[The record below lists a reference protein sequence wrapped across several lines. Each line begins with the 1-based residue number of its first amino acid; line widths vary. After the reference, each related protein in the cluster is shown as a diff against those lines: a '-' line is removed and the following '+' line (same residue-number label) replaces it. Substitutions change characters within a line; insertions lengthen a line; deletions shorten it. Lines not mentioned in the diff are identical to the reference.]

1 LNERVID
8 DSDVTKAAR
17 RLAGLVRRTPMVDV
31 AAGVTPLWLKC
42 EFMQHT
48 GSFKAR
54 GALNRVLSARE
65 DGELDPGVG
74 IVVASGGNAG
84 LANAYAAAH
93 VGVPATVFVPESA
106 PRVKVDRIRRYGADV
121 RRVGTEYAH
130 AYDAAVRHAEDVGA
144 VFCHAYDQP
153 AIAAG
158 AGTLA
163 LEVLEDQPTVDVVVV
178 AVGGGGLLAGVLAGL
193 DGRARVV
200 AVEPRSIPTL
210 NTALAQRR
218 PVDVAVSG
226 VAADSLGARRIG
238 DICWDVV
245 DRNPVTSVLVSDDD
259 IVAARTAL
267 WNDFRIAAEHGG
279 ATALAALRSQRYVPE
294 PGERVAVVVCGANT
308 DLATLP

>member
-1 LNERVID
+1 
-8 DSDVTKAAR
+8 
-17 RLAGLVRRTPMVDV
+17 MVDV

-279 ATALAALRSQRYVPE
+279 ATAFAALRSQRYVPE